1 MMPNITKGARMSGL
15 LVYLAGPGDSNEHT
29 DQHVIAGHSAIL
41 GRDDFLGQLDRATA
55 LAIAHEVDLP
65 RKMFGTKVERIAKG
79 KAQHAYDSGTSSTVA
94 VLEATEDINVWH
106 CSLSLRAEEGQ
117 LTDEQWAQITGDF
130 MEKMGFTATAS
141 GAPGAR
147 WVAIRHGL
155 STDGNDHVH
164 IAASR
169 VREDGTVVSDF
180 RDWPRAQAVCGELE
194 KKHGLEILESRQL
207 SRQDRRSNASVPTR
221 AEIEKATARRGQPS
235 PFHRGAAAPRTRRGG
250 TDDPGPERAEPNQAA
265 RVQLRQVVAETAAT
279 TGGPE
284 AFLREL
290 DGQGVLVYRR
300 IDETGRMTGYA
311 VADRN
316 DTSRTGNP
324 IFFAGSTL
332 APELSWPKLNA
343 VWRARATPEPAPTEH
358 RERTDAVVTR
368 LETTTAAVRAAT
380 AAVRNRTEDPA
391 PIAAATQGLLSQ
403 WARASERQSDRRD
416 VARVSWRH
424 ADAARCAGAY
434 GDPTQ
439 AGRCAMAL
447 RQASWS
453 LSVLR
458 TFTAAGRAHA
468 PTMDLAL
475 AVGALLME
483 LAAWHEQ
490 SRRGAHARAAR
501 AAADGCQQ
509 FTRTYRTV
517 DLHGRPK
524 TVPSTAVTPDKVTS
538 DAPTPGI
545 HTNPAWRPDDHDRG
559 KGRGPIR

>member
-29 DQHVIAGHSAIL
+29 NQHVIAGHSAIL

-65 RKMFGTKVERIAKG
+65 RKMFGTKVERIVKG
-79 KAQHAYDSGTSSTVA
+79 KAQHAYDSGTSSSVA

-130 MEKMGFTATAS
+130 MAKMGFAATAS

-147 WVAIRHGL
+147 WVAIRHGR

-169 VREDGTVVSDF
+169 VREDGTIVSDF
-180 RDWPRAQAVCGELE
+180 RDYPRAQAVCGELE
-194 KKHGLEILESRQL
+194 KKYGLEVLESRQL
-207 SRQDRRSNASVPTR
+207 SRQDRRTSASVPTR
-221 AEIEKATARRGQPS
+221 AEVEKAAARRGQPS
-235 PFHRGAAAPRTRRGG
+235 PFQRGAAKPPKRRGG

-279 TGGPE
+279 TDCPE

-290 DGQGVLVYRR
+290 DGQGILVYRR
-300 IDETGRMTGYA
+300 VDETGRMTGYA

-316 DTSRTGNP
+316 DTSCKGNP

-343 VWRARATPEPAPTEH
+343 EWRVRATPEPVPAGH
-358 RERTDAVVTR
+358 RERTDAVVAR
-368 LETTTAAVRAAT
+368 LESTTDVVKDAT
-380 AAVRNRTEDPA
+380 AAVRDRTEDPA
-391 PIAAATQGLLSQ
+391 PIAAATQALLSQ

-416 VARVSWRH
+416 LAQVSWRH

-434 GDPTQ
+434 GDPTA
-439 AGRCAMAL
+439 AGRCATAL

-458 TFTAAGRAHA
+458 TFTAAGRVHA

-490 SRRGAHARAAR
+490 SRRGAHARATR
-501 AAADGCQQ
+501 SAADGCQQ

-517 DLHGRPK
+517 DLHGQPK
-524 TVPSTAVTPDKVTS
+524 AVPSLAVAPSRTTS
-538 DAPTPGI
+538 ASPMPGLRIDPAP
-545 HTNPAWRPDDHDRG
+545 RSDDGRG